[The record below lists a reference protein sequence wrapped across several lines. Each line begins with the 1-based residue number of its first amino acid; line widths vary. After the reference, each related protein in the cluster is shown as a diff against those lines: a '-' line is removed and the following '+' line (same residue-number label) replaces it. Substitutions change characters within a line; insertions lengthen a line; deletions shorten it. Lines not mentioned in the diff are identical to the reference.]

1 MKVITCGVRAGA
13 VTWNE
18 RVTWVAA
25 AYVEFPGWLAARV
38 QVPALRM
45 VTTKPETVQTDGVLE
60 VNATVRFESAV
71 GAKVTVV
78 VAVVVSAG

>member
-1 MKVITCGVRAGA
+1 M
-13 VTWNE
+13 
-18 RVTWVAA
+18 
-25 AYVEFPGWLAARV
+25 AARV

-60 VNATVRFESAV
+60 VNTTVRFESAV
-71 GAKVTVV
+71 GANVTVV